1 MGKARNF
8 IKNKF
13 VEKADLEKEK
23 ANHKI
28 GEVYAL
34 DKSLVSKFHDN
45 DDYKNALI
53 HVLIKKSKN
62 YFESGLVVPVKYIE
76 IAKDICEENDKFK
89 NFFDN
94 HFEVTNNESD
104 KITKDE
110 LRDMYNHHTK
120 CNFSASSIM
129 TDIQRLQLKYEKGL
143 RSIYNGISI
152 RGIIVGIKKK
162 TVDYDEFIEEVES
175 KVSDLDYGLELP
187 CQTLKDNDLLRK
199 YTQSEKELNEL
210 KFDYEKLRL
219 EFEAFK
225 KEQTK
230 KTATIL
236 DSDEEVESTVKK
248 PKKKD
253 D

>member
-1 MGKARNF
+1 MCLS
-8 IKNKF
+8 KNQ
-13 VEKADLEKEK
+13 
-23 ANHKI
+23 
-28 GEVYAL
+28 
-34 DKSLVSKFHDN
+34 
-45 DDYKNALI
+45 
-53 HVLIKKSKN
+53 KN

-162 TVDYDEFIEEVES
+162 TVEYADEEVETDN

-187 CQTLKDNDLLRK
+187 CQTLKKDDDLLRK
-199 YTQSEKELNEL
+199 YMQSEQELNEL
-210 KFDYEKLRL
+210 KFE
-219 EFEAFK
+219 
-225 KEQTK
+225 
-230 KTATIL
+230 
-236 DSDEEVESTVKK
+236 
-248 PKKKD
+248 
-253 D
+253 